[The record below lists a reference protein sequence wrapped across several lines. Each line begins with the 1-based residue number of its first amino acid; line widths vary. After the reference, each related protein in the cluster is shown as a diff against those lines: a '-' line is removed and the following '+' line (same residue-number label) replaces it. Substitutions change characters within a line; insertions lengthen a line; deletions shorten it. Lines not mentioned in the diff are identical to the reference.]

1 MADIKQTG
9 MQNWRSLQ
17 KENASPYSTQNTS
30 NDDLMKLAL
39 QIGRSSNKYLPA
51 AQESVGIEAA
61 QAGYGD
67 SQYDDAVVSATQLEN
82 LGEVRYA
89 KQSWYD
95 VLGNGLGKMLGK
107 AGTTILSSLI
117 GMPYGIGTAIHE
129 GRWSGLWD
137 NSVTEGLAN
146 IDDWMEKNMTNYQSR
161 AQQNDPNFRFG
172 DLNWWADNF
181 IANAGFTIG
190 AAASMAIGGGA
201 LGMLGK
207 AFNLVNT
214 VGKTT
219 KGAATLLSA
228 LFSATGEG
236 MVEAKQGVDERNKL
250 AFQEL
255 DDSLAP
261 EKQALDLELA
271 SINEEFARN
280 KGQSV
285 IQGADGKLVDPAYI
299 TYKQRMEELQ
309 NKRDAFNT
317 KRELGRQ
324 QIEEEGR
331 KMGNRILAGN
341 QVLLTLGNMI
351 QFSKGI
357 MKSFDNARHV
367 AESTAKSVKPTLMGA
382 TRTAAGYEMYGKGL
396 SKMVALTKNP
406 ITEGME
412 EMNQQFIQSTAAAM
426 YDKKNANDY
435 WQHRLSPEGLKDV
448 AEGTY
453 TFGEALGKGFKDSY
467 GTAAQWEQ
475 FVIGAMMGATGVYM
489 PTKVFN
495 RDKTKAWY
503 DPRRYGSW
511 EGGIASDWNDF
522 KEQYGKYSENIDDLN
537 RVVQSQEF
545 PARLQSFVAHT
556 VLQDEKEKS
565 ADADDKKAWKDAD
578 DKQFIHDVQAFARVG
593 KLNDLRAMYREVASN
608 LSDDAIDKLVE
619 DTTQEVSEEDDKQKQ
634 TAYYSNLIADTENEI
649 KQLKAKREA
658 MRKENSPKHM
668 TVEQRKKYAEI
679 VGDISSKEDQL
690 KQYREASRNYQG
702 KKSYLGPYV
711 DEKGNRT
718 KTNDQIRDELSHNSE
733 ELEKKLDS
741 YLESINFVNERT
753 NGVLSKD
760 QEDNLAYLHNM
771 GKSSIDRM
779 QKIMKGARKDLPNK
793 FLLKTSKSPE
803 DLVKE
808 YASSDL
814 SFKESDKEGY
824 VEVDTS
830 RMNDAA
836 FADFFQREILRGG
849 NINPFIAET
858 ADERAYREE
867 EEGKKRNRGETV
879 KRKTKEEIEQDLKD
893 ANEQWQENWNNIVAH
908 FQDTVKAKNPKAM
921 AEAMSAFA
929 NLAKDI
935 GDAAALYNQAGEFWR
950 TLNEYMRNPGLVDR
964 DKQKEE
970 EKQSQNYNKNN
981 VKSQLGGKSAKD
993 IKQGAAAGE
1002 IDLDGFNV
1010 DDIDMDD
1017 DDPELK
1023 QAVENMKKAQQG
1035 NNKAA
1040 ALKKSIQDNL
1050 GPNPSAEDAAAAD
1063 IAIKM
1068 VDAANLNTE
1077 NPEDLNIDTP
1087 ELQVNPADIDPNLT
1101 LEEFEALQEKAK
1113 GMIAVAFNDLEEAS
1127 VTLDDV
1133 PDLKTGAVDADTGE
1147 EEPETGRDPVAT
1159 GPVIN
1164 PTPDS
1169 PAEGT
1174 DTTPKGPIT
1183 EEAVDTVI
1191 NETKKVLYP
1200 NTSSVWIST
1209 TTRNPYGTAEGT
1221 YHEDVAKKTFG
1232 EDSIEYKR
1240 SKAIWEYL
1248 NGEHTF
1254 DRQDNVSADRIQEGN
1269 TVHFM
1274 VVNLADKIYGKSYSE
1289 LTEQEKPFALAIVM
1303 LNDKNEVIGD
1313 LSLAQLEE
1321 SYKAGTPTPAVQ
1333 ELLDFQNKVFEAYN
1347 KSGETSKPMIVD
1359 SGAHRA
1365 EAGNLNMTFEG
1376 TDSPLVSSVDQVMRG
1391 SIPFVK
1397 NEINTLNDIA
1407 GDGDLQIAVRG
1418 KGNKI
1423 YTKKG
1428 DKGNHSDIVIP
1439 NVGSAGQPYI
1449 LLSTPSGEK
1458 IAVPFYTKPF
1468 DPTGRHKDTRLHKA
1482 LANAL
1487 SALIS
1492 PAGSAEENRDNFKRN
1507 FEAIKSLLQVA
1518 RQDGKQVVEKK
1529 AGTLTL
1535 HLQSVTDK
1543 NVKYDITVPSTG
1555 KPYDDAVAM
1564 LDQLSGIPINIGISF
1579 MNDTMTVGNRMAGTA
1594 AYSYNEIIGEVADAN
1609 LPKNTTQT
1617 TNGWFTVKPVSK
1629 TKVEAE
1635 DKLKPRTTGTY
1646 IASIGGKNVR
1656 INADKLTASDPETG
1670 DTIKG
1675 DEKVNLYLAEIRANQ
1690 PINRGKDRIQVSI
1703 DGKVR
1708 TYDTKKKR
1716 FITVEEKKG
1725 PKEEGTTPPAGPFTP
1740 KTEKVTPE
1748 TVQDH
1753 IQITNTSNGISY
1765 IFPVEGWNKSAT
1777 ADVRTSVDG
1786 WGTNKGFTY
1795 YKKSISGRGGDNI
1808 TIWFKE
1814 EPSEDVKRQMELF
1827 LEKGKRLDDTE
1838 TLAKIL
1844 NGEKVYALEKVT
1856 PENIH
1861 EHVQITSTMG
1871 GYSLELPVAK
1881 WNTKVVDL
1889 RDAKTG
1895 WGEHEGLTYYALNN
1909 SPETGRDT
1917 TIIWFKENPPKAIKE
1932 QVNILVERAEELDTF
1947 DDFKKVLAKIL
1958 NGGKAFEEKSTP
1970 KESKGLSKEE
1980 VKDQEKRAEHSKLLH
1995 KEDVVNVVTTKRT
2008 FYCFIRNDRYPR
2020 KTLYLSYTYVGQK
2033 WELEV
2038 LGTDDKIKDEST
2050 IQEFVHHYIPKD
2062 LQEFLNNYKPS
2073 SSNATELR
2081 DRWGIYTWN
2090 TLSDTYNTED
2100 SEETG
2105 TQGEQPAGEG
2115 NPPVESTTKTLEQ
2128 IEEEMKAIG
2137 VISKQTAD
2145 AWRVI
2150 PEALKLKIG
2159 NGGVEIKLSSGNKT
2173 ISVNTEDRSE
2183 FIKAL
2188 KSMSMFAKKGKLT
2201 VEETAKYRAV
2211 NSETQRRADIRKEKA
2226 WLQKNLPMFSTEERL
2241 KFIQGLIRIAGAKSW
2256 AWGRFEKGV
2265 ITLSDSA
2272 ARGTL
2277 YHEAFHAVT
2286 QTLLSDEELDA
2297 LYEAAEKRYKEQ
2309 DAALLEELLAEDFR
2323 KYVQRGETPIVG
2335 PILRFFRRIINA
2347 IRNRTGYRAP
2357 IQQLFYQIN
2366 NGKFKET
2373 VPSERSGGNAFYR
2386 RYIDRINEELLDIDN
2401 DTVREVIQSFKNNRG
2416 LIGDK
2421 YSTGRKWTEF
2431 KNYWKGK
2438 GVAVKGG
2445 WRHISTGIAGY
2456 ALNDVKLIVNG
2467 KEVSIGESNEQD
2479 TQDRVRRAEEHGV
2492 KQARN
2497 GRRELISWERLSPEQ
2512 QMNLMDSGMSEDSY
2526 TSMSLEEQEQW
2537 LQCRS

>member
-1 MADIKQTG
+1 METDIRKTGAQNHRQLQQQNQQVFDPKTATNEDWYKQIRQRKFNEYADQPT
-9 MQNWRSLQ
+9 
-17 KENASPYSTQNTS
+17 
-30 NDDLMKLAL
+30 
-39 QIGRSSNKYLPA
+39 KY
-51 AQESVGIEAA
+51 VGLEAA

-67 SQYDDAVVSATQLEN
+67 SQYDDAIVSTHQFN
-82 LGEVRYA
+82 DIGDIRYSE
-89 KQSWYD
+89 QPWYD

-117 GMPYGIGTAIHE
+117 GMPYGIGTAINE

-172 DLNWWADNF
+172 DLNWWADNV
-181 IANAGFTIG
+181 ITNAGFTIG

-219 KGAATLLSA
+219 KGASTLLSA

-261 EKQALDLELA
+261 EKQALDLELT
-271 SINEEFARN
+271 SINEEFAKN

-309 NKRDAFNT
+309 NKRDVFNT

-367 AESTAKSVKPTLMGA
+367 AESTAKAVKPTLMGA

-396 SKMVALTKNP
+396 SKIVALTKNP

-475 FVIGAMMGATGVYM
+475 FVIGAMTGATGVYM
-489 PTKVFN
+489 PTKAFDQ
-495 RDKTKAWY
+495 DKTKAWY
-503 DPRRYGSW
+503 DPRRYGSL
-511 EGGIASDWNDF
+511 EGGIISDWNEFND
-522 KEQYGKYSENIDDLN
+522 QYKKYSENIDDLN

-565 ADADDKKAWKDAD
+565 ADVDDKKAWKDAD

-649 KQLKAKREA
+649 KQLKAKREV

-668 TVEQRKKYAEI
+668 TMEQRKKYAEI
-679 VGDISSKEDQL
+679 VG
-690 KQYREASRNYQG
+690 G

-779 QKIMKGARKDLPNK
+779 QKIMKSARKDLPNK

-1002 IDLDGFNV
+1002 INLDGFNV

-1101 LEEFEALQEKAK
+1101 LEEFETLQEKAK

-1147 EEPETGRDPVAT
+1147 EEPETGRDPVTT

-1164 PTPDS
+1164 HTPDP

-1191 NETKKVLYP
+1191 NETNKVLYP

-1240 SKAIWEYL
+1240 SKAVWEYL

-1492 PAGSAEENRDNFKRN
+1492 PAGSAEENKDNFKRN

-1594 AYSYNEIIGEVADAN
+1594 TYSYNEIIGEVADAN
-1609 LPKNTTQT
+1609 LPKSTTQT

-1646 IASIGGKNVR
+1646 ITSIGGRNVR

-1675 DEKVNLYLAEIRANQ
+1675 DEEVNLYLAEIRANQ

-1716 FITVEEKKG
+1716 FVTAEEKKG
-1725 PKEEGTTPPAGPFTP
+1725 PKEEGTTHPVGPSTP

-1748 TVQDH
+1748 TVQDY
-1753 IQITNTSNGISY
+1753 IQITNTSNGMSY
-1765 IFPVEGWNKSAT
+1765 IFPVEGWNKGAT
-1777 ADVRTSVDG
+1777 TDVRTSVDG

-1827 LEKGKRLDDTE
+1827 LEKSKRLDDTE

-1861 EHVQITSTMG
+1861 EHVQITLNNTRG
-1871 GYSLELPVAK
+1871 GHHPVLTPAE
-1881 WNTKVVDL
+1881 WTSGKVVDL
-1889 RDAKTG
+1889 RASEG
-1895 WGEHEGLTYYALNN
+1895 WGKNEGITYYAKGIDRNAK
-1909 SPETGRDT
+1909 
-1917 TIIWFKENPPKAIKE
+1917 IMWFKEAPSEAVQK
-1932 QVNILVERAEELDTF
+1932 QVELYMENKTKDEDFNDTET
-1947 DDFKKVLAKIL
+1947 LARIL
-1958 NGGKAFEEKSTP
+1958 NGEKVFEEG
-1970 KESKGLSKEE
+1970 KG
-1980 VKDQEKRAEHSKLLH
+1980 
-1995 KEDVVNVVTTKRT
+1995 
-2008 FYCFIRNDRYPR
+2008 P
-2020 KTLYLSYTYVGQK
+2020 
-2033 WELEV
+2033 
-2038 LGTDDKIKDEST
+2038 
-2050 IQEFVHHYIPKD
+2050 
-2062 LQEFLNNYKPS
+2062 
-2073 SSNATELR
+2073 
-2081 DRWGIYTWN
+2081 
-2090 TLSDTYNTED
+2090 
-2100 SEETG
+2100 EETG
-2105 TQGEQPAGEG
+2105 TQGEQSAGEG

-2145 AWRVI
+2145 AWRAI

-2173 ISVNTEDRSE
+2173 ISVNTKDRSE

-2201 VEETAKYRAV
+2201 VEEVAKYRAV

-2347 IRNRTGYRAP
+2347 IRNLTGYRAP

-2373 VPSERSGGNAFYR
+2373 IPSERSGGNAFYR

-2467 KEVSIGESNEQD
+2467 KEVPIGESSEQD